1 MVAPTVV
8 ALLAPPD
15 ATQPEVG
22 SPPTQENNRG
32 KVHCVNCASSVQAVE
47 DLQDVQASLLI

>member
-22 SPPTQENNRG
+22 SPPTQENNPG
-32 KVHCVNCASSVQAVE
+32 KVHCVKCESSVQAVE
-47 DLQDVQASLLI
+47 DLQYVQAPLLI

>member
-22 SPPTQENNRG
+22 SPPTQENNPG
-32 KVHCVNCASSVQAVE
+32 KVHCVKCASSVQAVE